1 MILYLTSSPCIDG
14 APRAILNP
22 ANGFLDRLR
31 ADLPNPCR
39 CLFLASDPDDPR
51 KQRIMAPICFRPLRK
66 PFCCFPASRY

>member
-31 ADLPNPCR
+31 ADLPNP
-39 CLFLASDPDDPR
+39 
-51 KQRIMAPICFRPLRK
+51 
-66 PFCCFPASRY
+66 